1 MGRAALGG
9 AATPTEAGR
18 KAREGAEVPL
28 LNRVPQL
35 RAKLQRE
42 DGQTIIE
49 YAFVAGGVSV
59 VLLAAFVATG
69 ILDDFAA
76 LLGELF
82 PD

>member
-1 MGRAALGG
+1 M
-9 AATPTEAGR
+9 
-18 KAREGAEVPL
+18 PL

-76 LLGELF
+76 LLNELF

>member
-1 MGRAALGG
+1 LPLRNRL
-9 AATPTEAGR
+9 R
-18 KAREGAEVPL
+18 SLSAE
-28 LNRVPQL
+28 
-35 RAKLQRE
+35 LQRE
-42 DGQTIIE
+42 EGQTIIE

-76 LLGELF
+76 LLADLF

>member
-1 MGRAALGG
+1 L
-9 AATPTEAGR
+9 
-18 KAREGAEVPL
+18 PL
-28 LNRVPQL
+28 LNRL
-35 RAKLQRE
+35 RSLSAELKRE
-42 DGQTIIE
+42 EGQTITE

-76 LLGELF
+76 LLADLF

>member
-1 MGRAALGG
+1 LRNRL
-9 AATPTEAGR
+9 R
-18 KAREGAEVPL
+18 SLSAE
-28 LNRVPQL
+28 
-35 RAKLQRE
+35 LQRE
-42 DGQTIIE
+42 EGQTIIE

-76 LLGELF
+76 LLADLF

>member
-1 MGRAALGG
+1 MFKRVVSLLA
-9 AATPTEAGR
+9 
-18 KAREGAEVPL
+18 PL
-28 LNRVPQL
+28 
-35 RAKLQRE
+35 KRE

-76 LLGELF
+76 LIGILF
-82 PD
+82 P